1 MSSDTG
7 MIVFLVVLAAFLGGL
22 VASIYQEFYPDW
34 TPDVWLRNRKATRKA
49 RKDNLVRLE
58 RIADQVLD
66 AREEQAQIDKAVAEA
81 VLRYRIDTA
90 VSLAINAAYQAD
102 YQARKAKE
110 DTTNCACV
118 KCDWH
123 KVRS

>member
-81 VLRYRIDTA
+81 LLRYRIDTA
-90 VSLAINAAYQAD
+90 VGQALS
-102 YQARKAKE
+102 QACKADRQSRKTKE
-110 DTTNCACV
+110 N
-118 KCDWH
+118 
-123 KVRS
+123 